1 MQGFFTG
8 NLLQAGGQHLFQAG
22 KTGEGVLLGGIGLS
36 LDQGQHIVDEL
47 LSHTVPGLVD
57 PRAGDLLLKVGHD
70 IQGLQDGLAFIA
82 AIECTGKPPSCQ

>member
-47 LSHTVPGLVD
+47 LSKKVTGLVD
-57 PRAGDLLLKVGHD
+57 TIEWAILIKCGH
-70 IQGLQDGLAFIA
+70 
-82 AIECTGKPPSCQ
+82 